1 MHMDA
6 LQWQIGLLFFF
17 FPAQV
22 SLVSFLQRISLQ
34 KSRQSERTLGGQTDN
49 VCIRS
54 KITQSTIKITKK
66 AAESTNMS
74 CSLKTS
80 FNRESKWIKERMC
93 YSLFC
98 LFENIIKKVK
108 YKKPIGKLC
117 TFKIILLQVTMCTTE
132 VLSLIKVKS
141 CL

>member
-1 MHMDA
+1 MA
-6 LQWQIGLLFFF
+6 GGIFIILF
-17 FPAQV
+17 PTQV
-22 SLVSFLQRISLQ
+22 SLVSFLQEQACRNHSSLG
-34 KSRQSERTLGGQTDN
+34 ELLGQRDI

-54 KITQSTIKITKK
+54 KITQSTIKTTKK
-66 AAESTNMS
+66 TAESTNMS
-74 CSLKTS
+74 CSLKNAFYHRTRMDQ
-80 FNRESKWIKERMC
+80 REDVLF
-93 YSLFC
+93 SL
-98 LFENIIKKVK
+98 LSLWGYNKRVK